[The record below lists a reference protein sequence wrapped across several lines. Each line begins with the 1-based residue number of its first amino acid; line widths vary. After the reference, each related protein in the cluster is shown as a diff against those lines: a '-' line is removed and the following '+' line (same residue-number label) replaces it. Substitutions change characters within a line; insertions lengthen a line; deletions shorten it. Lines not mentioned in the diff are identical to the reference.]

1 MRYSISFA
9 MAILAP
15 VLGLATA
22 ARAEVPKVVTDIP
35 PVGALVSQVM
45 GDLGQP
51 EVLLTG
57 GANAHDFQLRPSQAR
72 ALNGADLVV
81 WVGPELT
88 PWLGR
93 TLSGINGVSQLG
105 LLAAPGTY
113 LRVYGAAPEDHAHA
127 HDDHQGEDHDDHDD
141 HAAPAPEGHDHAEDD
156 HDHDDEA
163 HDDQDGHDH
172 EGHDHDGHA
181 HTGTDPHAWL
191 DPANAQVWLQAIAAE
206 LSRLDPEHAATYAR
220 NAEDAVAQVAAL
232 NGQIADRLRPVRSGA
247 FVTFHDAYGYFT
259 DHFGLSPLGAISAGD
274 AHSPGAAR
282 LAALRASIG
291 QADICLFP
299 EVQHDPALISQ
310 MAEATG
316 SRVGGALDPEGTAI
330 EPGPGA
336 YARVLEGIA
345 DTLLACLKK

>member
-1 MRYSISFA
+1 MRYTISFA
-9 MAILAP
+9 LAI
-15 VLGLATA
+15 LGLATA

-35 PVGALVSQVM
+35 PVGALVAQVM

-113 LRVYGAAPEDHAHA
+113 QRIYGAVPGEHDHDHEGHA
-127 HDDHQGEDHDDHDD
+127 HDGHDHDEHDHDGHEGHGDEDHSLPADQAQADHDHDDHD
-141 HAAPAPEGHDHAEDD
+141 HD
-156 HDHDDEA
+156 
-163 HDDQDGHDH
+163 HDH
-172 EGHDHDGHA
+172 EGHV

-191 DPANAQVWLQAIAAE
+191 DPANAQAWLRVIAAE
-206 LSRLDPEHAATYAR
+206 LTRLDPENAATYAR
-220 NAEDAVAQVAAL
+220 NADAAVVRVGAL
-232 NGQIADRLRPVRSGA
+232 NDKIAQELAPVRGQA

-259 DHFGLSPLGAISAGD
+259 DHFGLRQLGSIAAGD

-282 LAALRASIG
+282 LQSLRDSIG
-291 QADICLFP
+291 RADICLFP
-299 EVQHDPALISQ
+299 EVQHDPALIAQ

-316 SRVGGALDPEGTAI
+316 SRLGGALDPEGTAI
-330 EPGPGA
+330 PPGPDA
-336 YARVLEGIA
+336 YAQVMDQIA
-345 DTLLACLKK
+345 DTLVACLAK

>member
-15 VLGLATA
+15 VFGLAPVIGLATTA
-22 ARAEVPKVVTDIP
+22 QAEVPKVIADIP

-51 EVLLTG
+51 DVLLTG

-81 WVGPELT
+81 WIGPELT

-113 LRVYGAAPEDHAHA
+113 HRVYGAEPGDHEGHEHAGHDHADEGHAHEDHGHDYGHDDHAHA
-127 HDDHQGEDHDDHDD
+127 DGGHDDHDD
-141 HAAPAPEGHDHAEDD
+141 HEGHV
-156 HDHDDEA
+156 
-163 HDDQDGHDH
+163 
-172 EGHDHDGHA
+172 

-191 DPANAQVWLQAIAAE
+191 DPANAQVWLQVIAAE
-206 LSRLDPEHAATYAR
+206 LSRLDPEHAPVYAQ
-220 NAEDAVAQVAAL
+220 NAEAAIAQIGAL
-232 NGQIADRLRPVRSGA
+232 NDKIADQLRPVRGDA
-247 FVTFHDAYGYFT
+247 FVTFHEAYGYFT
-259 DHFGLSPLGAISAGD
+259 EHFGLNPLGAIAAGD

-282 LAALRASIG
+282 LKALRDSIG

-299 EVQHDPALISQ
+299 EVQHDPVLISQ

-316 SRVGGALDPEGTAI
+316 ARVGGALDPEGTAI
-330 EPGPGA
+330 TPGPDA
-336 YARVLEGIA
+336 YAQVLGSIA
-345 DTLLACLKK
+345 DTLVACLQK